1 MLLGEG
7 GRRQEERDKG
17 RYSYDRPRKLPSP
30 RSEGGGEEE
39 EKLKEEDN

>member
-7 GRRQEERDKG
+7 GRRKEERDKG

-30 RSEGGGEEE
+30 RLEERGGKNKIEE
-39 EKLKEEDN
+39 EKIR